1 MPRRFSLR
9 LVPPQMKPSSDFST
23 LVEIMAALRD
33 PVSGCPWDLEQDF
46 KSISHY
52 TIEESYEVADAIER
66 QDFED
71 LCSELGDLLL
81 QPVYHAQ
88 MAAEA
93 KLFDLDDVILA
104 ITGKMI
110 RRHPHVFGQQA
121 SLSVE
126 ATSRQWDQI
135 KAGER
140 SERAAR
146 RGRGQEEQQPPSLLD
161 DVAKALPALRRAEKL
176 SEKAAKAGFDWP
188 DMDAVLAKC
197 DEELAEVKQAWQ
209 TGLNAGPSDRVR
221 EEIGDLL
228 FALANLARQ
237 AGVSP
242 EAALSEAN
250 AKFTRRFR
258 YVEQRCHEENI
269 KPERAGPKRLDRY
282 WNEIRA
288 ADKRNDTP

>member
-1 MPRRFSLR
+1 
-9 LVPPQMKPSSDFST
+9 MKPSSDFST

-33 PVSGCPWDLEQDF
+33 PKTGCPWDLEQDF
-46 KSISHY
+46 KSISHF

-66 QDFED
+66 RDFED

-93 KLFDLDDVILA
+93 ELFDLDDVILA
-104 ITGKMI
+104 ITEKMI

-121 SLSVE
+121 GLSVA
-126 ATSRQWDQI
+126 ATGRQWDQI

-140 SERAAR
+140 RERAAR
-146 RGRGQEEQQPPSLLD
+146 RKSRGQKEQQQQPPSLLD
-161 DVAKALPALRRAEKL
+161 DVPRALPALRRAEKL
-176 SEKAAKAGFDWP
+176 SEKAAKTGFDWP

-197 DEELAEVKQAWQ
+197 DEELAEVKQALNA
-209 TGLNAGPSDRVR
+209 GLNAGPSDRVR

-269 KPERAGPKRLDRY
+269 TPEQAGLKRLDLY

-288 ADKRNDTP
+288 ADKKETGEE

>member
-1 MPRRFSLR
+1 
-9 LVPPQMKPSSDFST
+9 MKPSSNFST

-46 KSISHY
+46 KSIARY

-66 QDFED
+66 RDFED

-104 ITGKMI
+104 ITQKMI
-110 RRHPHVFGQQA
+110 RRHPHVFGA
-121 SLSVE
+121 KTGLSAE

-135 KAGER
+135 KAKER

-146 RGRGQEEQQPPSLLD
+146 RGRRGDDHPPSLLD
-161 DVAKALPALRRAEKL
+161 GVPKALPALSRAKKL

-188 DMDAVLAKC
+188 DMDGVMAKC
-197 DEELAEVKQAWQ
+197 DEELGEVKQA
-209 TGLNAGPSDRVR
+209 LNAGRGDRVR

-228 FALANLARQ
+228 FAVANLARQ
-237 AGVSP
+237 AGISP
-242 EAALSEAN
+242 EAALSDAN

-258 YVEQRCHEENI
+258 YVEQRCHQENI
-269 KPERAGPKRLDRY
+269 APEQAGLKRLDLY

-288 ADKRNDTP
+288 ADKATGR